1 MLGAASQGNHMR
13 YVWAVL
19 ASAWCGCVWAQDC
32 SALKGDEYAT
42 CNAVQQNNPR
52 FCEDISSKD
61 QRLFCMARIQPNSY
75 TCEKITSSSTRFDCL
90 SYVKNKQFSLIWSFN
105 GSKPKN

>member
-1 MLGAASQGNHMR
+1 MIKKWHW
-13 YVWAVL
+13 VFL
-19 ASAWCGCVWAQDC
+19 ASALVLNPAWSESCDKKPTKDLRLMCEA
-32 SALKGDEYAT
+32 AE
-42 CNAVQQNNPR
+42 QNNPR

-75 TCEKITSSSTRFDCL
+75 TCEKISSSSTRFDCL

-105 GSKPKN
+105 SSKPKN

>member
-1 MLGAASQGNHMR
+1 MIKKRHW
-13 YVWAVL
+13 VIL
-19 ASAWCGCVWAQDC
+19 ASALVLNPAWAENCDKKPTKDLRLMC
-32 SALKGDEYAT
+32 EAA
-42 CNAVQQNNPR
+42 AQNNPR

>member
-1 MLGAASQGNHMR
+1 MIKKRHW
-13 YVWAVL
+13 VFL
-19 ASAWCGCVWAQDC
+19 ASALVLNPAWAENCDKKPTKDLRLMC
-32 SALKGDEYAT
+32 EAA
-42 CNAVQQNNPR
+42 AQNNPR
-52 FCEDISSKD
+52 LCEDISSKD

-75 TCEKITSSSTRFDCL
+75 TCEKISSSSTRFDCL

>member
-1 MLGAASQGNHMR
+1 MIKKWHW
-13 YVWAVL
+13 VFL
-19 ASAWCGCVWAQDC
+19 ASALVLNPAWSESCDKKPTKDLRLMCEA
-32 SALKGDEYAT
+32 AE
-42 CNAVQQNNPR
+42 QNNPR

-105 GSKPKN
+105 SSKPKN

>member
-1 MLGAASQGNHMR
+1 MIKKRHW
-13 YVWAVL
+13 VFL
-19 ASAWCGCVWAQDC
+19 ASVLVLNPAWAENCDKKPTKDLRLMCEA
-32 SALKGDEYAT
+32 AA
-42 CNAVQQNNPR
+42 QNNPR
-52 FCEDISSKD
+52 LCEDISSKD

-75 TCEKITSSSTRFDCL
+75 TCEKISSSSTRFDCL

>member
-1 MLGAASQGNHMR
+1 MIKKRHW
-13 YVWAVL
+13 VFL
-19 ASAWCGCVWAQDC
+19 ASALVLSPAWAENCDKKPTKDLRLMC
-32 SALKGDEYAT
+32 EAA
-42 CNAVQQNNPR
+42 AQNNPR

>member
-1 MLGAASQGNHMR
+1 MIKKWHW
-13 YVWAVL
+13 VFL
-19 ASAWCGCVWAQDC
+19 ASALVLNPAWSESCDKKPTKDLRLMCEA
-32 SALKGDEYAT
+32 AE
-42 CNAVQQNNPR
+42 QNNPR

-75 TCEKITSSSTRFDCL
+75 TCEKISSSSTRFDCL

>member
-1 MLGAASQGNHMR
+1 MIKKRHWVFL
-13 YVWAVL
+13 VL
-19 ASAWCGCVWAQDC
+19 ALVLNPAWAENCDKKPTKDLRLMCEA
-32 SALKGDEYAT
+32 AA
-42 CNAVQQNNPR
+42 QNNPR

-75 TCEKITSSSTRFDCL
+75 TCEKISSSSTRFDCL

-105 GSKPKN
+105 SNKSKN

>member
-1 MLGAASQGNHMR
+1 MGGKVITTWR
-13 YVWAVL
+13 WVFL
-19 ASAWCGCVWAQDC
+19 ASALTLNSAWAQNCDKKPTKDMRLMC
-32 SALKGDEYAT
+32 EAAE
-42 CNAVQQNNPR
+42 QNNPR

-75 TCEKITSSSTRFDCL
+75 TCEKISSSSTRFDCL

-105 GSKPKN
+105 SNKSKN